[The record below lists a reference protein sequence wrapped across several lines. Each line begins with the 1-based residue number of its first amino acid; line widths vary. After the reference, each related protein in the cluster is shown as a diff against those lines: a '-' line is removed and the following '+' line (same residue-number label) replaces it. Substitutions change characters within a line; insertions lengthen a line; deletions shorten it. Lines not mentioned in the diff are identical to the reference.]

1 MISQYNTK
9 RTVFWL
15 IIAVFF
21 VVFDRFFKSLAI
33 NGFLDN
39 KINLIKDWFGLQFVA
54 NSGIAFS
61 LPLSGDFLS
70 VLIIF
75 VVFVL
80 VFYLLYFVK
89 KNERKN
95 VILLTFLLFGAISN
109 LVDRLR
115 FGFVVDYLDLKYFT
129 VFNLADIMI
138 VSAITL
144 FILNNFKKV

>member
-54 NSGIAFS
+54 NPGIAFS